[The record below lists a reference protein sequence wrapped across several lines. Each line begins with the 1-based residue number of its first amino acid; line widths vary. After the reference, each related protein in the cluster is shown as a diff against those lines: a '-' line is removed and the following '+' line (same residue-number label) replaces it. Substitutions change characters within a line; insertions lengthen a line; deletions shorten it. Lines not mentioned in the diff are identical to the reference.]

1 MQVKITAFLG
11 SLGAVCICMLKDSE
25 INNLTE
31 GKVKVAGEPGADFW
45 QVLVNVD
52 VLFEVP
58 ASTADTQLCLLSLA
72 FICSFSSSLPSKLPM
87 DTLEYSSPCRRCWV
101 CSGLGLQQKNVNSS
115 AGQDLLRDGGTR
127 EGPQPLALVQVQTSA
142 VLLLPPDLELVPIR
156 VPAPIHP
163 YEEQGVGYS
172 SVGE

>member
-87 DTLEYSSPCRRCWV
+87 DTLEYSSPCRGCWV

-115 AGQDLLRDGGTR
+115 AGQDLLRDRGDSRGSSAPGTCA
-127 EGPQPLALVQVQTSA
+127 GPN
-142 VLLLPPDLELVPIR
+142 
-156 VPAPIHP
+156 
-163 YEEQGVGYS
+163 
-172 SVGE
+172 